1 MSSASPL
8 ARWLNWKPP
17 ILAEV
22 LDHEPPKPT
31 EAAFEGFAGD
41 PSGQSLKI
49 EAASAVFNRRG
60 VRIMR
65 IDGGAVIGIWSD
77 LDGPEIREALQVV
90 EVTLPIRYLDGAG
103 IPPPY
108 RTRRVAGEAVPLGV
122 LAAMEQHMAEP
133 WKVRDSDAERNR
145 PGRYFTTSAAK
156 PRKGDVCT

>member
-90 EVTLPIRYLDGAG
+90 EVTLPSLPGRGGNPATLPNAAG
-103 IPPPY
+103 GG
-108 RTRRVAGEAVPLGV
+108 RSGVAGQAHRDGSVTGGTVDKSAVDHLV
-122 LAAMEQHMAEP
+122 I
-133 WKVRDSDAERNR
+133 
-145 PGRYFTTSAAK
+145 
-156 PRKGDVCT
+156 